1 MLKFAILL
9 PLVALCYYAS
19 PIEAQRFAPGYCPT
33 VAAHENFDK
42 TKFFGNWIEVEK
54 TPSIFDLMMRCLV
67 VDYSDDQDNTVNVV
81 VRGISLAGLP
91 LTVNGDGLLQDVHR
105 SGFYSIRYGFGVPF
119 QGTLTTILDTD
130 YEDYAVVYSCT
141 NSLLS
146 GVFHSEYI
154 WVLSRSGKISN
165 PTRQNIYEKLDKL
178 GINRSGLTMSDRSTC
193 PTNSSTV
200 GRESDKDL
208 AAQVPLSGPSASSAS
223 GAPANGAADQ
233 AAAGAGPSSSAPVA
247 ALEKSSAAEA
257 IQKSVVVPLLYDLPS
272 AASSSSVGAPKQ
284 SSVVKA
290 SQAAPIDG
298 KAAPIQAQAGG
309 APNKP
314 QQVAAASPA
323 KPIAASSA
331 AAGAGQGASGQQAA
345 VSQQQSAQQAAPAQ
359 QVQASSAS
367 SSVSQKSSN
376 QQPQQQSLMAKI
388 QQKP

>member
-1 MLKFAILL
+1 MLVLGLRLELMRLMLL
-9 PLVALCYYAS
+9 SHPNQSIIGTCQWLTNRIVPAPPPL
-19 PIEAQRFAPGYCPT
+19 P
-33 VAAHENFDK
+33 
-42 TKFFGNWIEVEK
+42 
-54 TPSIFDLMMRCLV
+54 M
-67 VDYSDDQDNTVNVV
+67 
-81 VRGISLAGLP
+81 ISAGLP

-130 YEDYAVVYSCT
+130 YDDYAVVYSCT

-208 AAQVPLSGPSASSAS
+208 AAQLPVSLPVAPAAGSSANA
-223 GAPANGAADQ
+223 GGDQ
-233 AAAGAGPSSSAPVA
+233 SVAGGQSSAPVA
-247 ALEKSSAAEA
+247 NLEKSSAAEA

-272 AASSSSVGAPKQ
+272 AASSSSVGGPKQ
-284 SSVVKA
+284 PSVA
-290 SQAAPIDG
+290 RAPSAPVDNS
-298 KAAPIQAQAGG
+298 KAAPAPVAGAS
-309 APNKP
+309 APSKP

-323 KPIAASSA
+323 KPVAASP
-331 AAGAGQGASGQQAA
+331 AGASQAGPSGGQQVAG
-345 VSQQQSAQQAAPAQ
+345 VQQQQSQQAAPAQ
-359 QVQASSAS
+359 QVANASPSA
-367 SSVSQKSSN
+367 SQKSSN

>member
-1 MLKFAILL
+1 MFKRAIALI
-9 PLVALCYYAS
+9 PLIALCYYTSVAS
-19 PIEAQRFAPGYCPT
+19 AQRFAPGYCPT

-81 VRGISLAGLP
+81 VRGVSLAGLP

-119 QGTLTTILDTD
+119 QGTLTTIIDTD

-193 PTNSSTV
+193 PANSSTV
-200 GRESDKDL
+200 ARESDKDL
-208 AAQVPLSGPSASSAS
+208 AGQVVLSGALPQQQVGSSGSSEPINGQASV
-223 GAPANGAADQ
+223 
-233 AAAGAGPSSSAPVA
+233 PVA
-247 ALEKSSAAEA
+247 NLEKSSGDQP
-257 IQKSVVVPLLYDLPS
+257 QKSVVVPLLYDLPS
-272 AASSSSVGAPKQ
+272 PVSSSSVGGPKAGSSKQ
-284 SSVVKA
+284 SPPSPVDNKVPQLPVSSSMPSK
-290 SQAAPIDG
+290 PIG
-298 KAAPIQAQAGG
+298 SSA
-309 APNKP
+309 
-314 QQVAAASPA
+314 VAAAAVPSPVA
-323 KPIAASSA
+323 VKPIVANQPAVQSAPSQVTASQS
-331 AAGAGQGASGQQAA
+331 QQS
-345 VSQQQSAQQAAPAQ
+345 VGQQQS
-359 QVQASSAS
+359 V
-367 SSVSQKSSN
+367 VSPKSSN

>member
-1 MLKFAILL
+1 L
-9 PLVALCYYAS
+9 PD
-19 PIEAQRFAPGYCPT
+19 P
-33 VAAHENFDK
+33 FDQI
-42 TKFFGNWIEVEK
+42 N
-54 TPSIFDLMMRCLV
+54 S
-67 VDYSDDQDNTVNVV
+67 
-81 VRGISLAGLP
+81 AGLP

-130 YEDYAVVYSCT
+130 YDDYAVVYSCT

-200 GRESDKDL
+200 ARESDKDL
-208 AAQVPLSGPSASSAS
+208 AGQVSVSGGAQAPAAGAPVSGDQSPVAGQASSAS
-223 GAPANGAADQ
+223 MAN
-233 AAAGAGPSSSAPVA
+233 
-247 ALEKSSAAEA
+247 LEKTSGEPV
-257 IQKSVVVPLLYDLPS
+257 QKSVVVPLPYDLPS
-272 AASSSSVGAPKQ
+272 AASSSSVGGGPKQ

-290 SQAAPIDG
+290 APVPVDSKPG
-298 KAAPIQAQAGG
+298 SVSS
-309 APNKP
+309 KP
-314 QQVAAASPA
+314 QQAAASPVKPVAAASPA
-323 KPIAASSA
+323 GSVSQSA
-331 AAGAGQGASGQQAA
+331 GGSQPPVSGVQ
-345 VSQQQSAQQAAPAQ
+345 QQQSQQASPAQ
-359 QVQASSAS
+359 QVGASPSAN
-367 SSVSQKSSN
+367 QKSSN

>member
-1 MLKFAILL
+1 MI
-9 PLVALCYYAS
+9 
-19 PIEAQRFAPGYCPT
+19 
-33 VAAHENFDK
+33 
-42 TKFFGNWIEVEK
+42 
-54 TPSIFDLMMRCLV
+54 
-67 VDYSDDQDNTVNVV
+67 DYFS
-81 VRGISLAGLP
+81 AGLP

-200 GRESDKDL
+200 ARESDKDL
-208 AAQVPLSGPSASSAS
+208 AGVQVPVSGAAAS
-223 GAPANGAADQ
+223 GAAPAAGAADQ
-233 AAAGAGPSSSAPVA
+233 SAVAGGQSPVSSPVA
-247 ALEKSSAAEA
+247 SLEKAGVAEPT
-257 IQKSVVVPLLYDLPS
+257 QKSVVTPLLYDLPS
-272 AASSSSVGAPKQ
+272 PVSSSSVGGPKAGASKAPPSPVDNKVPQ
-284 SSVVKA
+284 LPVSSSVPTKPLA
-290 SQAAPIDG
+290 SMPAAVVAAPV
-298 KAAPIQAQAGG
+298 PL
-309 APNKP
+309 KP
-314 QQVAAASPA
+314 VVTSL
-323 KPIAASSA
+323 S
-331 AAGAGQGASGQQAA
+331 
-345 VSQQQSAQQAAPAQ
+345 
-359 QVQASSAS
+359 SSAS
-367 SSVSQKSSN
+367 SSSSSSSSQPIVQSAPISQQSSQSPAQPQQQQSSASSAIAPKSSS

>member
-1 MLKFAILL
+1 MIKIAILL
-9 PLVALCYYAS
+9 PLIALCYCATLTK
-19 PIEAQRFAPGYCPT
+19 AQRFAPGYCPT
-33 VAAHENFDK
+33 VTPHESFDK
-42 TKFFGNWIEVEK
+42 TRFFGNWIEVEK

-130 YEDYAVVYSCT
+130 YDDYAVVYSCT

-178 GINRSGLTMSDRSTC
+178 AINRSGLTMSDRSTC
-193 PTNSSTV
+193 PTNSSNV
-200 GRESDKDL
+200 ARESDKDL
-208 AAQVPLSGPSASSAS
+208 AAQGVPIAIAGGAAAPNGSSPAEPAGSSSMPSA
-223 GAPANGAADQ
+223 N
-233 AAAGAGPSSSAPVA
+233 
-247 ALEKSSAAEA
+247 LEKASSEPA
-257 IQKSVVVPLLYDLPS
+257 QKSVVVPLLYDPPS
-272 AASSSSVGAPKQ
+272 PASSSSVG
-284 SSVVKA
+284 SSAKA
-290 SQAAPIDG
+290 SSAKAPP
-298 KAAPIQAQAGG
+298 APVE
-309 APNKP
+309 NKVP
-314 QQVAAASPA
+314 QLPLSSSIPSKQVAAAPP
-323 KPIAASSA
+323 KPIAASGQSIASA
-331 AAGAGQGASGQQAA
+331 PASGQPIQSQS
-345 VSQQQSAQQAAPAQ
+345 VPIVGQQQVAAPAAPQ
-359 QVQASSAS
+359 SVASSKPS
-367 SSVSQKSSN
+367 S